1 MVTIVISTI
10 SLTLFIGLA
19 TFPNYKSPNRVI
31 PWLGVIT
38 IAASIASLASG
49 FGLAGWTSYTIVTFC
64 IVQVPIV
71 NGYFSFLSNS
81 ISSFLLRFS
90 LAYTAYFTLLY
101 LKYWRLTDRKWE
113 VHTRIVAM
121 FANTTSE
128 TLSIFLTSLV
138 PFAIGAIRSPYTG
151 IKTFCIMSLIT
162 LTTLFFI
169 QICFFPACFY
179 FIGAHE
185 KKFKQGCL
193 CWRKI
198 MPRSDNCRDI

>member
-1 MVTIVISTI
+1 MVI
-10 SLTLFIGLA
+10 F
-19 TFPNYKSPNRVI
+19 F
-31 PWLGVIT
+31 
-38 IAASIASLASG
+38 
-49 FGLAGWTSYTIVTFC
+49 
-64 IVQVPIV
+64 
-71 NGYFSFLSNS
+71 FLIKCS
-81 ISSFLLRFS
+81 ISSFRLHFY

-151 IKTFCIMSLIT
+151 IQVFCITSLIN

-179 FIGAHE
+179 FIGVHE
-185 KKFKQGCL
+185 KKSKQGCL

-198 MPRSDNCRDI
+198 MPRSDNCRHI